1 MPPSEASAPGSIG
14 KNRPWSRR
22 CSLSALRVMPGSTTQ
37 SRSSACTASTWFM
50 SRTSIET
57 PPCGALT
64 WPSSEVPVPNG
75 ITGTRCAAQ
84 MRTISCT
91 SSVDCG
97 NTTAS
102 GGWFSIQVMVL
113 PCCSRTACEVTSAV
127 AEFARRARATAASIG
142 FGIAPRRR
150 ATCCRHCHRSAALAE
165 RQAAPA
171 KRRRRAKAL
180 EAGSGRLA
188 PRDRASTTRSR

>member
-1 MPPSEASAPGSIG
+1 
-14 KNRPWSRR
+14 
-22 CSLSALRVMPGSTTQ
+22 MPGWTTQ

-75 ITGTRCAAQ
+75 MIGTRCAAQ

-102 GGWFSIQVMVL
+102 GGWFSIQVTVL
-113 PCCSRTACEVTSAV
+113 PCCWRTACEVTTRLPKRAVSARTAV
-127 AEFARRARATAASIG
+127 SMAFGSRRGGAEASACIAIAAG
-142 FGIAPRRR
+142 
-150 ATCCRHCHRSAALAE
+150 
-165 RQAAPA
+165 
-171 KRRRRAKAL
+171 
-180 EAGSGRLA
+180 
-188 PRDRASTTRSR
+188 